1 MTERPDELEPLEGP
15 PSLGVPTRLAPG
27 PAVPHRVSVS
37 EALSFAVDGPVAK
50 RNLLVASL
58 LLLVPIAGFLALQGY
73 ACETERRLVHKHP
86 APAPPLRLRD
96 FPHYVARGGAAGLVE
111 ALGVGIIGALAASLV
126 AIANAS
132 VITAGLAAGSLLV
145 VLLVFV
151 LAVAL
156 AITALGLVTVVFNT
170 MLTRA
175 ELTQKLSDAL
185 SLKQAW
191 REARPVRRLT
201 FGAYLVFAPIA
212 MLLTAMGTALCGLG
226 LLPALVTVKL
236 AGVHLRWQLYEH
248 RVHRG
253 GRALRALE
261 PALLPSERALMP
273 ILPAPK
279 EVAR

>member
-1 MTERPDELEPLEGP
+1 MTGARDELEPP

-27 PAVPHRVSVS
+27 PAVPHRVSVG

-58 LLLVPIAGFLALQGY
+58 MLLVPVAGFLALQGY
-73 ACETERRLVHKHP
+73 ACEIEQRLVHKHP

-96 FPHYVARGGAAGLVE
+96 FPHYVARGGAAGFVE
-111 ALGVGIIGALAASLV
+111 ALGVCVAGALGASLL

-132 VITAGLAAGSLLV
+132 LITAGLAAGSVLV

-151 LAVAL
+151 AAVA
-156 AITALGLVTVVFNT
+156 IALGALGAVTVVFNA

-175 ELTQKLSDAL
+175 ELTQKLGDAL
-185 SLKQAW
+185 SVKQAW

-201 FGAYLVFAPIA
+201 FGAYLVFAPVA
-212 MLLTAMGTALCGLG
+212 VLLTAMGMLLCGLG

-236 AGVHLRWQLYEH
+236 AGAHLRWQLYEH

-253 GRALRALE
+253 GRALTALE

-273 ILPAPK
+273 VLPAPK
-279 EVAR
+279 EPAR